1 MECKNLKVIV
11 NELVQ
16 YSNKIKEEEVLA
28 FARSCAEA
36 KRIFVA
42 GAGRSGFVA
51 RGFSNRLMHMG
62 FDAYFVGES
71 TTPPIGK
78 GDLIVIGSG
87 SGTTASLVENAKK
100 AKAIGTSIATLTI
113 FPDAAIGKMADV
125 VIAIPGAT
133 PKKTEGTKDSAISA
147 QPMGSLFEQ
156 LSWLV
161 YDSVILS
168 LMEITGETN
177 DTMYQRHANLE

>member
-1 MECKNLKVIV
+1 MKNQDKKLALLGNASIPTALLAMGVPTMIGMLV
-11 NELVQ
+11 NAFYNLV
-16 YSNKIKEEEVLA
+16 
-28 FARSCAEA
+28 
-36 KRIFVA
+36 
-42 GAGRSGFVA
+42 
-51 RGFSNRLMHMG
+51 
-62 FDAYFVGES
+62 DAYFVGES